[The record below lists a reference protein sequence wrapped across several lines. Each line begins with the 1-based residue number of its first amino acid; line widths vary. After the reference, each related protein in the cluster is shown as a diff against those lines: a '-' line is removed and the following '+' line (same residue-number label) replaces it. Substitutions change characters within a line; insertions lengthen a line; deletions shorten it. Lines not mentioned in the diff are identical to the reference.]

1 MALAMRI
8 PLKIPYS
15 LRMPTWKDVTT
26 IALALPKA
34 EVSMWYGT
42 PGVKVAGKGFLRYRT
57 ESDGGVVVLCDHD
70 KKAALLASGDPAYY
84 TTPHYDGFGSIL
96 VNLAKVK
103 RADLVDLITEAWRRK
118 APLRLLK
125 EFDAASSAPAPA
137 RPRRKAEA
145 RRRK

>member
-1 MALAMRI
+1 
-8 PLKIPYS
+8 
-15 LRMPTWKDVTT
+15 MPTWKEVTT
-26 IALALPKA
+26 IALALPKT

-137 RPRRKAEA
+137 RPRRKAS
-145 RRRK
+145 RVKPR